1 MFFKFE
7 KFKQLDIL
15 KVITFFLRIII
26 ASVDN
31 VFFNLCIDN
40 RNVRSSST
48 DLFQCHSAQAAIT
61 KY

>member
-48 DLFQCHSAQAAIT
+48 DLFQCHF
-61 KY
+61 KK